1 MAVDGQSAGDTG
13 RVRQPYL
20 GVGHGLADV
29 EWAHRGTDDVLE
41 RSGGHLLN
49 HAPVQDAVD
58 RQRHRLA
65 DGQGPRLDRLLETN
79 GFVEEDLAGIVVDLD
94 PGVGVAGPD
103 ELPLLPVVEA
113 MVLGVPLLEEQA
125 ASNRQGTCTALE
137 QVADLQVAS
146 RAVHQDPPACSG
158 RDGAPLPP
166 SVPDPPVIT
175 RAQ

>member
-1 MAVDGQSAGDTG
+1 MAVDGQSAGHAG

-29 EWAHRGTDDVLE
+29 EWAHRGTDDVLKGA
-41 RSGGHLLN
+41 GGDLLN

-113 MVLGVPLLEEQA
+113 VVLGVPFLEEQA
-125 ASNRQGTCTALE
+125 AC
-137 QVADLQVAS
+137 D
-146 RAVHQDPPACSG
+146 
-158 RDGAPLPP
+158 
-166 SVPDPPVIT
+166 
-175 RAQ
+175 